1 MDFLISGIT
10 SITPQQIVMYVIGA
24 VLIWLAINK
33 DLEPV
38 LLLPLGFGAILVNL
52 PASGVLNQTL
62 AGIGET
68 NGIIEW
74 LFNVGIEAS
83 EERFQ
88 SNTDGCTDRF
98 PVCRLWW

>member
-52 PASGVLNQTL
+52 SC
-62 AGIGET
+62 
-68 NGIIEW
+68 
-74 LFNVGIEAS
+74 FRCS
-83 EERFQ
+83 E
-88 SNTDGCTDRF
+88 SDT
-98 PVCRLWW
+98 CRYR

>member
-52 PASGVLNQTL
+52 PESGR
-62 AGIGET
+62 
-68 NGIIEW
+68 
-74 LFNVGIEAS
+74 S
-83 EERFQ
+83 EPD
-88 SNTDGCTDRF
+88 S
-98 PVCRLWW
+98 CRNRRDQRYH